1 MIILKCINY
10 IVTITNYI
18 IKKKEMSQMKK
29 LLLILGVLLIGIT
42 AFAGSYEN
50 ELNERMKIIEEKA
63 QIGLESGVSADM
75 LNASYEL
82 EKAWEDE
89 VNTLYKLILKKL
101 PSKEKEKFKAEQQ
114 RWLNNRKKAIKK
126 AMNDEED
133 GPRMAVFGA
142 AGTGLSMTQKRAIEL
157 AKRYDRLNK

>member
-1 MIILKCINY
+1 
-10 IVTITNYI
+10 
-18 IKKKEMSQMKK
+18 MKK

-50 ELNERMKIIEEKA
+50 ELNERMKIVEEKA

-89 VNTLYKLILKKL
+89 VNTLYNLILKKL
-101 PSKEKEKFKAEQQ
+101 PSKEQQ

>member
-1 MIILKCINY
+1 
-10 IVTITNYI
+10 
-18 IKKKEMSQMKK
+18 MKK

-50 ELNERMKIIEEKA
+50 ELNERMKIVEEKA

-89 VNTLYKLILKKL
+89 VNTLYNLILKKL
-101 PSKEKEKFKAEQQ
+101 PSKEKQ

>member
-1 MIILKCINY
+1 MR
-10 IVTITNYI
+10 
-18 IKKKEMSQMKK
+18 K
-29 LLLILGVLLIGIT
+29 LLIAGLLLLGAT
-42 AFAGSYEN
+42 AFAGNYEN
-50 ELNERMKIIEEKA
+50 EMTERMKAAEEKA
-63 QIGLESGVSADM
+63 QAGWDSGVRADM
-75 LNASYEL
+75 INASLDLDTEW
-82 EKAWEDE
+82 EKEMNKVYD
-89 VNTLYKLILKKL
+89 LILKKL
-101 PSKEKEKFKAEQQ
+101 PAKEKVKFKAEQQ